1 MCKCLCSVIV
11 LYGMMMKG
19 REKVKPG
26 AAAHSLLFSKSTE
39 GAPGLTSP
47 PDGRIAIKSIIC
59 LLNIHTAEGFGIL
72 SRRTVMYNL
81 AIRKCTSPSHIVPR
95 LKIFKLKFTT
105 PPGIEPR
112 TC

>member
-1 MCKCLCSVIV
+1 MCNCLCSVIV
-11 LYGMMMKG
+11 LCEMMMKR

-26 AAAHSLLFSKSTE
+26 AGLQPALLEKHE
-39 GAPGLTSP
+39 GAA
-47 PDGRIAIKSIIC
+47 R
-59 LLNIHTAEGFGIL
+59 LNVPIRRTNRYQQYYMPSQHRLHIAEGFGIL
-72 SRRTVMYNL
+72 SRTVMYNL
-81 AIRKCTSPSHIVPR
+81 EIRKCTSPPLLAPR